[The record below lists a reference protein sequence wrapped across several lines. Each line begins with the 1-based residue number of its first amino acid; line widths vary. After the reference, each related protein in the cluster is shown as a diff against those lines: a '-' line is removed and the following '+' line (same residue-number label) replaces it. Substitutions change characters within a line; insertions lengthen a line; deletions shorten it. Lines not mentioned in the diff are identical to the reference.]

1 MVMIGVTGDM
11 YSVSECTSPRKSKPA
26 THPHTHPTNVKEG
39 RLPAHACCLRTRA
52 ACARVAWLLAQ
63 RTSHRNHLEHPWP
76 WSPARGR
83 EEGGGNREAPKDKL
97 HAAADIISSHFRTTP
112 LRVTLGHEPRWKTPL
127 HEHLHSLQA
136 LPEKGRWRHD
146 CRGRRGL

>member
-1 MVMIGVTGDM
+1 MIGVTGDM

-63 RTSHRNHLEHPWP
+63 AYLPP
-76 WSPARGR
+76 QSPRAPLALVTCEGR
-83 EEGGGNREAPKDKL
+83 DEGGGGREAPKDKL

-112 LRVTLGHEPRWKTPL
+112 LRVTLGHEPCWKTPL

-136 LPEKGRWRHD
+136 LPEKGRRRHD
-146 CRGRRGL
+146 CRCRQGL